1 MATTSD
7 TLKMFDSIS
16 KAMDGINRQLKTFT
30 SSMKQ
35 VRTIAEKPIKMKLDV
50 AKFNKTMTQV
60 EKNANSIKPEIGY
73 NSGQVTKTANEMRKL
88 LENTIGTITSKIEL
102 KLPSTEKA
110 NLLGMLNGL
119 FKSAEQSNRQIKT
132 LITTANQLRT
142 NLLKPIK
149 LALDVAKFKQSLS
162 QAEKSAKAIKLVVG
176 YKVGQ
181 VKRTANE
188 IRKLLEKT
196 IGTVTGK
203 VQLKLP
209 NAIKANLLG
218 LFNSLVKA
226 AEQSNRRIKTVL
238 TTVNQLRTTVSK
250 SIKLNLDLVKF
261 KQALSQAEKSVK
273 AIKPKLSYNAAQVKQ
288 TAVNMRVLIEKTIGK
303 ITAKI
308 TLKLPST
315 ERTNANKLFSSLS
328 QSATKGNQQI
338 KTLNQSINSLR
349 TNAIRPIKLTLD
361 LAKFKQS
368 LSRASKSAQATKLK
382 VSYDAAQ
389 VKQTAK
395 NMRKLLEDSI
405 GKIKTSICPKVPKA
419 GSKMSTKMPQADI
432 KGSEQIKTL
441 NQMFNT
447 FKTNAMKPIKLTL
460 DVAKFKQALSQ
471 AEKSAKAIK
480 PKISFSDSQI
490 KRTANEMRKLL
501 EKTIEAVTAKIELK
515 LPNTAKTNLLGMF
528 NGLAKAAEQTNRQ
541 IKTLLTTI
549 NQLRTTLSKP
559 IKLLLDLVKFKQ
571 ALSQAEKSLKSVK
584 AKISYSA
591 EQVKQTAVKM
601 RNLLEKSIGKIT
613 AKITL
618 KLPSAERTN
627 ASKMFSSMS
636 QAATKASQQIKA
648 LNQEFKSLRT
658 SALKPIKL
666 TLDLTKFKQSL
677 SQAVKRAQAVKIKI
691 GYDINQVIRTATR
704 IRNLLTKH
712 IGQIPVKLAPGS
724 KDILKGSK
732 TNQAKQNMNK
742 ATDCFKCCECG
753 PNKGPGSGKGSGSGS
768 SSSAGGDDAASDGN
782 SGSIGFAGKMKNT
795 LASGFGKLKDILG
808 KHVFNADQF
817 KSLISSGISATDQYT
832 NLHARLQT
840 INDSMQTT
848 EDLQNKIFAASN
860 RSRANYQQMAGFISD
875 ISLASPGA
883 FASNDESIQFAEAA
897 QKAVKLGGKSESDQQ
912 AGMNTVG
919 NIMKKGV
926 MSKDDFT
933 AIMTTAP
940 DIAEAISSYTGTSI
954 ADLQKLAAEGQLTS
968 MILKNSM
975 LNATDS
981 INEKFS
987 DLPVTFSSIGEVAKN
1002 TIFEAIGPALAG
1014 ISSKLDEAFKSGS
1027 LNTFINMVA
1036 AGFNLIASIGM
1047 WAFDLIINNLDIV
1060 KNVLAAIGIAALV
1073 AGMAM
1078 FFAWLQPLL
1087 PLLLIIG
1094 IIYLIITIL
1103 NMFGI
1108 STGEVLGFVAGLF
1121 MMLFAVIWNI
1131 VAAVWNALLSFV
1143 EFLVNLFIDPIYT
1156 VQKLIYDLTMYF
1168 GEAMY
1173 DMLVGA
1179 ENFASGFKSMIL
1191 GAINGIIGGINGL
1204 LNGLKDMFGIDLGQI
1219 NPFEDEGNPHA
1230 MSDAFRKK
1238 LDAIEEPTTD
1248 KDPFS
1253 LDKYKMEEKD
1263 PIAAFNKGF
1272 EGGSSLGDGIGS
1284 LTDLFGGGSAKG
1296 DLFGGFP
1303 PGGGNDGGTPDNI
1316 ANVDRVGEVG
1326 SINNTVDISSE
1337 DLKMMREL
1345 AEMNNIQNFVSL
1357 TPSINFGDMHV
1368 RRDSDIDII
1377 VAKIS
1382 DRLNQDIATSVDAAY
1397 GG

>member
-7 TLKMFDSIS
+7 TLKMFYSIS

-35 VRTIAEKPIKMKLDV
+35 VRNIAEKPIKMKLDV
-50 AKFNKTMTQV
+50 TKFNKTMTQV
-60 EKNANSIKPEIGY
+60 EKNANAIKPEIGY

-132 LITTANQLRT
+132 LIATANQLRT

-149 LALDVAKFKQSLS
+149 LSLDVAKFKQSLS
-162 QAEKSAKAIKLVVG
+162 RAEKSAKAIKLVVG

-181 VKRTANE
+181 AKRTATE

-196 IGTVTGK
+196 IGTVTGR

-226 AEQSNRRIKTVL
+226 AEQSNRRINTVL
-238 TTVNQLRTTVSK
+238 STVNQLRTTVTK

-349 TNAIRPIKLTLD
+349 TNA
-361 LAKFKQS
+361 
-368 LSRASKSAQATKLK
+368 
-382 VSYDAAQ
+382 
-389 VKQTAK
+389 
-395 NMRKLLEDSI
+395 
-405 GKIKTSICPKVPKA
+405 
-419 GSKMSTKMPQADI
+419 
-432 KGSEQIKTL
+432 
-441 NQMFNT
+441 
-447 FKTNAMKPIKLTL
+447 MKPIKLTL

-480 PKISFSDSQI
+480 PKNSFSDSQI

-501 EKTIEAVTAKIELK
+501 EKTIGAVTAKIELK

-549 NQLRTTLSKP
+549 NQLQTTLSKP
-559 IKLLLDLVKFKQ
+559 IKLLLDLAKFKQ

-591 EQVKQTAVKM
+591 EQVKQIAVKM

-613 AKITL
+613 TKITL

-627 ASKMFSSMS
+627 ASKMFSSLS
-636 QAATKASQQIKA
+636 QTATKASQQIKA
-648 LNQEFKSLRT
+648 LNQEIKSLRT

-666 TLDLTKFKQSL
+666 TLDLTKFKQTL
-677 SQAVKRAQAVKIKI
+677 SQAVKQAQAVKIKI

-712 IGQIPVKLAPGS
+712 IGQITVKLAPGS

-753 PNKGPGSGKGSGSGS
+753 PNKGPGSGKATGSGS
-768 SSSAGGDDAASDGN
+768 SSDGN

-817 KSLISSGISATDQYT
+817 KSLISSGIAATDQYT

-848 EDLQNKIFAASN
+848 EELQNKIFAASN

-883 FASNDESIQFAEAA
+883 FASNDESIQFAEVS

-912 AGMNTVG
+912 AGINTIG

-987 DLPVTFSSIGEVAKN
+987 DLPVTFSSIAEVAKN
-1002 TIFEAIGPALAG
+1002 AIFKAIGPALAG

-1027 LNTFINMVA
+1027 LDTFINMVA
-1036 AGFNLIASIGM
+1036 TGFNLIASIGM

-1060 KNVLAAIGIAALV
+1060 KNVLAALGIAALV
-1073 AGMAM
+1073 VGTAM
-1078 FFAWLQPLL
+1078 FIAWLKPLL

-1103 NMFGI
+1103 NAFGI

-1121 MMLFAVIWNI
+1121 TALFAVIWNI
-1131 VAAVWNALLSFV
+1131 VAAVWNTLLSFV

-1173 DMLVGA
+1173 DMLVAA
-1179 ENFASGFKSMIL
+1179 ENFAGGFMTMIL
-1191 GAINGIIGGINGL
+1191 GAINEVLKGVNWLLGGLSKIF
-1204 LNGLKDMFGIDLGQI
+1204 KKDLGEI
-1219 NPFEDEGNPHA
+1219 KLLDETNPHA
-1230 MSDAFRKK
+1230 LSDEFRKK
-1238 LDAIEEPTTD
+1238 LDAIEEPTSD
-1248 KDPFS
+1248 KDLFS
-1253 LDKYKMEEKD
+1253 LDKYKMNNKD
-1263 PIAAFNKGF
+1263 IGKAFNSGF
-1272 EGGSSLGDGIGS
+1272 DFGSSLGDGIGS
-1284 LTDLFGGGSAKG
+1284 LSDSFGGGLSKG
-1296 DLFGGFP
+1296 SPFGGFG
-1303 PGGGNDGGTPDNI
+1303 PGTGNAGVPDNI
-1316 ANVDRVGEVG
+1316 SNVDRVGEVG

-1368 RRDSDIDII
+1368 RKDSDIDII

-1397 GG
+1397 SG